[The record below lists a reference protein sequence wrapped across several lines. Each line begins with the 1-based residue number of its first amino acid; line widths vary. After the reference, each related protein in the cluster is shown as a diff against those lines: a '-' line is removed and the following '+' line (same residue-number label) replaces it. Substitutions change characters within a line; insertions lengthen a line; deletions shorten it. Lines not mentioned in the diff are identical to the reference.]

1 MKEQI
6 LKIKQNSIEEIE
18 KAEDLK
24 ELNEIR
30 VKYLGKKGELTAVL
44 RGMGSISP
52 EERPIIGELV
62 NEVKN

>member
-30 VKYLGKKGELTAVL
+30 VKYLGKKGELTSV
-44 RGMGSISP
+44 
-52 EERPIIGELV
+52 
-62 NEVKN
+62 